1 MIEIINWIK
10 EILMILVTLSFLQ
23 FLIPDSSMAKFLRF
37 IYSLVIL
44 AVILNPVISMAE
56 RLGILT

>member
-1 MIEIINWIK
+1 MTEIINWIK

>member
-44 AVILNPVISMAE
+44 AVILNPVISLAE